1 MSRRDQIRM
10 SDAEVDAFLAHE
22 RIVTCATLGR
32 SGRPHLLPLWFTPH
46 VPTRVDCWTFAASQK
61 VRNLEALPQATLQV
75 EAGVSY
81 EELRGVSME
90 CDVELIDDI
99 DAVAEIGLGLSV
111 RYTEGLTPD
120 TVPDGLAQFV
130 TKQAVKRVGLRF
142 HPTRIVS
149 WDHGKLGGVY

>member
-1 MSRRDQIRM
+1 MHS
-10 SDAEVDAFLAHE
+10 
-22 RIVTCATLGR
+22 ATLR
-32 SGRPHLLPLWFTPH
+32 SLKRATCGHNQRDTKGVSL
-46 VPTRVDCWTFAASQK
+46 FAAAQK

-111 RYTEGLTPD
+111 RYTEGLTAD
-120 TVPDGLAQFV
+120 TVPDGLAEFV
-130 TKQAVKRVGLRF
+130 TKQATKRIGLRF
-142 HPTRIVS
+142 RPTRILS